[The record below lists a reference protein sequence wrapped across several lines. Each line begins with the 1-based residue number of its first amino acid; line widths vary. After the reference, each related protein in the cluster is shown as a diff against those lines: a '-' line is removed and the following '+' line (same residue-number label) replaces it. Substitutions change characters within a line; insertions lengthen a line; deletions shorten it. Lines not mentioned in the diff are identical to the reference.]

1 MRVYVLSLV
10 VSSALAF
17 YHAQPPRRSLGRVWA
32 TSTRI
37 EPREIAMPADPTDP
51 FLLVRQDLK
60 RMKRRIK
67 ELVEG
72 TLDDSSS
79 SSHPLLQEAAREFF
93 ERRERAFRPTIVILA
108 ARALQALKRSP
119 PAVFKLQCQL
129 AEIVEMMSTAQAR
142 AAPRHARARAHT
154 PEIVIFLITTPP
166 RPLGDP

>member
-1 MRVYVLSLV
+1 MRVHVLSLV

-67 ELVEG
+67 ELVEIA
-72 TLDDSSS
+72 SSFGS
-79 SSHPLLQEAAREFF
+79 AGLVPVMCFGLFSKLGGAGAASVALIIGLL
-93 ERRERAFRPTIVILA
+93 
-108 ARALQALKRSP
+108 
-119 PAVFKLQCQL
+119 
-129 AEIVEMMSTAQAR
+129 
-142 AAPRHARARAHT
+142 
-154 PEIVIFLITTPP
+154 
-166 RPLGDP
+166 G